1 MACRCKVVERNIGV
15 PICGG
20 CNFFLIYG
28 SSGKKRLLK
37 HAVQC
42 KKKKKKENKI
52 TNAKNHTFDMSVRC
66 SCNC

>member
-37 HAVQC
+37 HAVKF
-42 KKKKKKENKI
+42 KKKKKKKR
-52 TNAKNHTFDMSVRC
+52 KNYECKKPHFRHVG
-66 SCNC
+66 

>member
-1 MACRCKVVERNIGV
+1 MACPCKVVERNIGV

-20 CNFFLIYG
+20 CNFFLICG

-42 KKKKKKENKI
+42 KKKKKKKKKI
-52 TNAKNHTFDMSVRC
+52 KKK
-66 SCNC
+66 